1 MRNVLPDQCQDDLEV
16 LQSPHRILC
25 TSTTRDIP
33 AETERQKAYKI
44 EILTLHYHCNVFVA
58 VLVSWAST
66 SVDFSA
72 MASWL

>member
-1 MRNVLPDQCQDDLEV
+1 M
-16 LQSPHRILC
+16 
-25 TSTTRDIP
+25 STTRDIP